1 MKYTFCSKKCKKC
14 RVWGLEE
21 GAAEREITIIVQ
33 ILKTVKLAVSLNFC
47 MISHCLGQMYILY
60 IHIIVSKKCK

>member
-1 MKYTFCSKKCKKC
+1 MQEMRIVCASAKRLGVGGGCS
-14 RVWGLEE
+14 R
-21 GAAEREITIIVQ
+21 EREITIIVQ

-60 IHIIVSKKCK
+60 IYIIVSKKCK